1 MIASLELRMMNTN
14 QNETQNGYD
23 LVGPYGSNEIMS
35 VSTIA
40 IYILR

>member
-1 MIASLELRMMNTN
+1 MMDTN
-14 QNETQNGYD
+14 QNETQYGYD
-23 LVGPYGSNEIMS
+23 LVGPCGSNEVMS